1 VSRRVIVFLGPAD
14 CNATL
19 RSSVEESAEMAET
32 LFGLRNLG
40 IREFYGVSLSLI
52 LLPKG
57 EECGAAILNSLEKKV
72 YAYFYIRFFS
82 PKGEVFAMKEMESL
96 KGKRD

>member
-1 VSRRVIVFLGPAD
+1 
-14 CNATL
+14 
-19 RSSVEESAEMAET
+19 MAEI

-57 EECGAAILNSLEKKV
+57 EECGVAILGSLENC
-72 YAYFYIRFFS
+72 RF
-82 PKGEVFAMKEMESL
+82 
-96 KGKRD
+96 